1 MWSSFFPSE
10 NLIHPFRLYLSIL
23 YPYFTQPLHTIIK
36 RNIAY
41 TQNYIKKCKKCFA
54 ILKKKTCLWQAKC
67 LATLVIFITK
77 WISRDNSNAVFERN
91 RFIYTLLTLITD
103 MLLTLIRL
111 VALQYISSLITLIT
125 LEYIE
130 GKS

>member
-1 MWSSFFPSE
+1 MWSSFFPKE
-10 NLIHPFRLYLSIL
+10 NLIHPFRLYLSIFH
-23 YPYFTQPLHTIIK
+23 PYFTHPLHTIIK

-54 ILKKKTCLWQAKC
+54 ILKTCLWQAKC
-67 LATLVIFITK
+67 LATLVIFIMK
-77 WISRDNSNAVFERN
+77 WISKDNSNAAFERN

-125 LEYIE
+125 LQYME